1 MGPVKITYYG
11 MDGKLTEIL
20 NKEKVKVVDQ
30 HERLTIEQA
39 IPDENHIVLCDLIL
53 ENKMDLLLVDL
64 SNTDNIDKAL
74 KALLY
79 ELHLK
84 NIKIIGVWNEMENP
98 KLKKWR
104 FELGINTHF
113 FYWARDLGSM
123 EDLMLGL
130 ARYLKIPN
138 ENFTFYTKKQDQTIN
153 VSTPIRINHF
163 TSNGIQIESDI
174 AINKNEILNCYFP
187 SIPHYPFTDFYVDTV
202 SRLNLSYPLEY
213 QGTLEHVFY
222 DNYGQLYRSSFDNLE
237 DIDYLEKLAENPIIS
252 KNLDETQVQAIITS
266 FNQNKR
272 ESKNKKDVLRRMVG
286 KLSKFSDIDTL
297 KNLVIDPSFPTYKLS
312 QNPIWYYPYKFL
324 LVSTLEDN
332 LNILNTCGAQLVT
345 FVISESI
352 NPDNFTETIEFVQ
365 LKTIS
370 SRLKNNYKS
379 LGIEPPLLQIYN
391 LDIETPDLI
400 NILEYDH
407 LNVTK
412 YGFDIKK
419 HIVFIKKFI
428 KTPAYTKGVKFYG
441 HDLDKIS
448 PKSYSEMSHGFLLR
462 QVQLISISES
472 EIVFESPIDFP
483 LNYSFIVTIK
493 DESKLYITIYK
504 IDESEE
510 IKKYY
515 GIVNSINEKEKQ
527 KLRKLIMKG

>member
-1 MGPVKITYYG
+1 
-11 MDGKLTEIL
+11 
-20 NKEKVKVVDQ
+20 
-30 HERLTIEQA
+30 
-39 IPDENHIVLCDLIL
+39 
-53 ENKMDLLLVDL
+53 
-64 SNTDNIDKAL
+64 
-74 KALLY
+74 
-79 ELHLK
+79 
-84 NIKIIGVWNEMENP
+84 
-98 KLKKWR
+98 
-104 FELGINTHF
+104 
-113 FYWARDLGSM
+113 
-123 EDLMLGL
+123 
-130 ARYLKIPN
+130 
-138 ENFTFYTKKQDQTIN
+138 
-153 VSTPIRINHF
+153 
-163 TSNGIQIESDI
+163 
-174 AINKNEILNCYFP
+174 
-187 SIPHYPFTDFYVDTV
+187 
-202 SRLNLSYPLEY
+202 
-213 QGTLEHVFY
+213 
-222 DNYGQLYRSSFDNLE
+222 
-237 DIDYLEKLAENPIIS
+237 
-252 KNLDETQVQAIITS
+252 
-266 FNQNKR
+266 
-272 ESKNKKDVLRRMVG
+272 
-286 KLSKFSDIDTL
+286 
-297 KNLVIDPSFPTYKLS
+297 
-312 QNPIWYYPYKFL
+312 
-324 LVSTLEDN
+324 
-332 LNILNTCGAQLVT
+332 
-345 FVISESI
+345 
-352 NPDNFTETIEFVQ
+352 
-365 LKTIS
+365 
-370 SRLKNNYKS
+370 
-379 LGIEPPLLQIYN
+379 IEPPLLQIYN